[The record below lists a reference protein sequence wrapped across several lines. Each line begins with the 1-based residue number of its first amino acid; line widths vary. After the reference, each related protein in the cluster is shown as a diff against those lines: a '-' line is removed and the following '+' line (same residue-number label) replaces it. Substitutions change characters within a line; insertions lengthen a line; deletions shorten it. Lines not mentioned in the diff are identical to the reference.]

1 MQLHQLKRREFITLI
16 GGAAVAWPLAARAQQ
31 AGKVPTIGLL
41 GAAAATAWSPFVAN
55 FVRRLGELGWV
66 EGRTVA
72 IYLLSSLEQ
81 FRLLFGGQADAA
93 AIAVRTI
100 QSGASRQGY
109 TQHSQHKIA
118 RVFHRHAG
126 VPCRCQKATLKSF
139 STLGRSKPQFHR
151 PRS

>member
-16 GGAAVAWPLAARAQQ
+16 GGAAVAWPLPARAQQ

-72 IYLLSSLEQ
+72 IEY
-81 FRLLFGGQADAA
+81 RWADARKERFA
-93 AIAVRTI
+93 EKGEKQW
-100 QSGASRQGY
+100 QSTSCLRASL
-109 TQHSQHKIA
+109 TKESA
-118 RVFHRHAG
+118 RSVIHQNGQTPSKKWR
-126 VPCRCQKATLKSF
+126 
-139 STLGRSKPQFHR
+139 RSAER
-151 PRS
+151 P